1 MRQNDDSNRKAS
13 CMRQFLLI
21 AAAFLPAS
29 SMAQTASTPIPDALT
44 ADPLHYTVEFEN
56 ADVRIL
62 RIKYPAH
69 SKGNMHDH
77 PHSATVFLTQGK
89 LRMTMPDGKTIIG
102 NVPKGAAVFEEAG
115 PHQPENIGDED
126 FEAVRIELKH

>member
-1 MRQNDDSNRKAS
+1 MMRS
-13 CMRQFLLI
+13 LLYI
-21 AAAFLPAS
+21 AAALLPVTA
-29 SMAQTASTPIPDALT
+29 MAQTTAKPIPDAPT
-44 ADPLHYTVEFEN
+44 ADPQHYTVEFEN

-77 PHSATVFLTQGK
+77 PHSVTVMLTGGK
-89 LRMTMPDGKTIIG
+89 LRGTRPDGKSNTADS
-102 NVPKGAAVFEEAG
+102 VKGLAIWEEAG
-115 PHQPENIGDED
+115 PHQMENIGDED

>member
-1 MRQNDDSNRKAS
+1 MRH
-13 CMRQFLLI
+13 FLII

-29 SMAQTASTPIPDALT
+29 AMAQTAPTPIPDAPT
-44 ADPLHYTVEFEN
+44 ADPQHYTVEFEN

-77 PHSATVFLTQGK
+77 PHSVTVMLTGGK
-89 LRMTMPDGKTIIG
+89 LRGTKPDGKSNTSDST
-102 NVPKGAAVFEEAG
+102 KGVAIWEEAG
-115 PHQPENIGDED
+115 PHQMENIGDED

>member
-1 MRQNDDSNRKAS
+1 MPVK
-13 CMRQFLLI
+13 
-21 AAAFLPAS
+21 
-29 SMAQTASTPIPDALT
+29 PIPDAPT

-77 PHSATVFLTQGK
+77 PHSVTVMLTGGK
-89 LRMTMPDGKTIIG
+89 LRGTKPDGKSNTSDS
-102 NVPKGAAVFEEAG
+102 VKGLAIWEEAG
-115 PHQPENIGDED
+115 PHQMENIGAED
-126 FEAVRIELKH
+126 FEAVRIELKR